1 MFVIGEIRKLK
12 ELKNMKK
19 LQVLSLATLLLS
31 ICFTDTNAATSSIM
45 IDAKSGNV
53 LYEDNADSLRYPA
66 SLTKLMTLY
75 ITFTALEKGSLK
87 LDDQLKI
94 SHTAANRSPSR
105 LGLTPGKTIDVE
117 TAIVATIVKSANDC
131 ATVLGESLAKDER
144 TFATIMTET
153 AKKLGMKNTTFKN
166 ASGLPH
172 SQQKTTARD
181 MAILA
186 SALYHHFPQY
196 YSWFS
201 IKSFEYDGKKYVS
214 HNSLLKDFEGAD
226 GMKTGYTAAAGFNIV
241 TSAIRDN
248 HRVIAV
254 TMGHDQQDQR
264 DKKVASMMEKA
275 LTEAKAAKKIDTK
288 KLASALNQGSK
299 TTKIANKNSYIPQ
312 PASSKGNW
320 AIQIGAFG
328 SYAKAENHAKSI
340 KNKLAGKFA
349 FKNINIDKSN
359 SGGKAIYRSQLT
371 GVTKEYAQNACNMLK
386 KHNQSCMVTSFN
398 ANKTYAQK

>member
-1 MFVIGEIRKLK
+1 
-12 ELKNMKK
+12 MKK
-19 LQVLSLATLLLS
+19 IKVVLLALL
-31 ICFTDTNAATSSIM
+31 IVTVCFSNVYAATSSIM

-75 ITFTALEKGSLK
+75 LTFTALENGSLK
-87 LDDQLKI
+87 LDDNLKI

-105 LGLTPGKTIDVE
+105 LGLIPGKTIDVK

-131 ATVLGESLAKDER
+131 ATVLGESLAENER
-144 TFATIMTET
+144 SFAVLMTET

-201 IKSFEYDGKKYVS
+201 IQSFEYDGKKYVS
-214 HNSLLKDFEGAD
+214 HNTLLKDFEGAD

-254 TMGHDQQDQR
+254 TMGHDQQNQR
-264 DKKVASMMEKA
+264 DKKIANMMEKA
-275 LTEAKAAKKIDTK
+275 LIEAKNTNKIDTK
-288 KLASALNQGSK
+288 KLALMLDQK
-299 TTKIANKNSYIPQ
+299 TKNVKSVANRSYISKPK
-312 PASSKGNW
+312 SSKGDW

-328 SYAKAENHAKSI
+328 SYAKAENYAKNI

-349 FKNINIDKSN
+349 FRNINIDKSV
-359 SGGKAIYRSQLT
+359 SGGKTVYRSQLT
-371 GVTKEYAQNACNMLK
+371 GVTKEYAQNVCVMLK
-386 KHNQSCMVTSFN
+386 KNKQSCMVTSFS

>member
-1 MFVIGEIRKLK
+1 
-12 ELKNMKK
+12 MKK
-19 LQVLSLATLLLS
+19 IKVVLLALL
-31 ICFTDTNAATSSIM
+31 IVTVCFSNVYAATSSIM

-75 ITFTALEKGSLK
+75 LTFTALENGSLK
-87 LDDQLKI
+87 LDDNLKI

-105 LGLTPGKTIDVE
+105 LGLIPGKTIDVK

-131 ATVLGESLAKDER
+131 ATVLGESLAENER
-144 TFATIMTET
+144 SFAVLMTET

-201 IKSFEYDGKKYVS
+201 IQSFEYDGKKYVS
-214 HNSLLKDFEGAD
+214 HNTLLKDFEGAD

-254 TMGHDQQDQR
+254 TMGHDQQNQR
-264 DKKVASMMEKA
+264 DKKIANMMEKA
-275 LTEAKAAKKIDTK
+275 LIEAKNTNKIDTK
-288 KLASALNQGSK
+288 KLALMLDQK
-299 TTKIANKNSYIPQ
+299 TKNVKSVANRSYISKPK
-312 PASSKGNW
+312 SSKGDW

-328 SYAKAENHAKSI
+328 SYAKAENYAKNI

-349 FKNINIDKSN
+349 FRNINIDKSV
-359 SGGKAIYRSQLT
+359 SGGKTVYRSQLT
-371 GVTKEYAQNACNMLK
+371 GVTKEYAQNACVMLK
-386 KHNQSCMVTSFN
+386 KNKQSCMVTSFS

>member
-1 MFVIGEIRKLK
+1 M
-12 ELKNMKK
+12 KNFKFT
-19 LQVLSLATLLLS
+19 LFLSFLFSCYIANV
-31 ICFTDTNAATSSIM
+31 NAAVSSIM

-53 LYEDNADSLRYPA
+53 LYEENADKLRYPA

-75 ITFTALEKGSLK
+75 LTFSALENGSLK
-87 LDDQLKI
+87 LDDELKI

-131 ATVLGESLAKDER
+131 ATVLGESLAKDEKA
-144 TFATIMTET
+144 FAVLMTET

-166 ASGLPH
+166 ASGLQH

-186 SALYHHFPQY
+186 TALYHHFPQY

-201 IKSFEYDGKKYVS
+201 IQNFEYDGKKYTT
-214 HNSLLKDFEGAD
+214 HNFLLKDFEGAD
-226 GMKTGYTAAAGFNIV
+226 GMKTGYTASAGFNIV
-241 TSAIRDN
+241 TSAKRDN

-264 DKKVASMMEKA
+264 DKKVALMMDKG
-275 LTEAKAAKKIDTK
+275 LTVASGPTKVDTK
-288 KLASALNQGSK
+288 KLYAEINYTKPKQTKLASKS
-299 TTKIANKNSYIPQ
+299 SYIPKVQ
-312 PASSKGNW
+312 SSKGDW

-328 SYAKAENHAKSI
+328 NYAKAQSHAQDM
-340 KNKLAGKFA
+340 KNKLASKFA
-349 FKNINIDKSN
+349 FKGINVEKST
-359 SGGKAIYRSQLT
+359 SGGKTIYRSQLT
-371 GVTKEYAQNACNMLK
+371 GVNKNYALKACGVLK
-386 KHNQSCMVTSFN
+386 KKGQSCMVTAYKSN
-398 ANKTYAQK
+398 TAYAQK

>member
-1 MFVIGEIRKLK
+1 
-12 ELKNMKK
+12 MKK
-19 LQVLSLATLLLS
+19 AKILLLIATMLS
-31 ICFTDTNAATSSIM
+31 VCFSKTYAATSSIM

-75 ITFTALEKGSLK
+75 LTFTALEKGELR
-87 LDDQLKI
+87 LDDSLKI

-105 LGLTPGKTIDVE
+105 LGLTPGKTIDVK
-117 TAIVATIVKSANDC
+117 TAIIATIVKSANDC
-131 ATVLGESLAKDER
+131 ATVLGESLAKDEKA
-144 TFATIMTET
+144 FAILMTDT

-201 IKSFEYDGKKYVS
+201 IQSFEYEGKKYVS
-214 HNSLLKDFEGAD
+214 HNTLLKDFEGAD

-248 HRVIAV
+248 HRIIAV
-254 TMGHDQQDQR
+254 TMGHDQQNLR
-264 DKKVASMMEKA
+264 DKKVALMMEKA
-275 LTEAKAAKKIDTK
+275 LNEIKISNKIDNK
-288 KLASALNQGSK
+288 KLALALNQDNKKTVSK
-299 TTKIANKNSYIPQ
+299 SSYIPKVKD
-312 PASSKGNW
+312 SKGNW
-320 AIQIGAFG
+320 GIQIGAFG
-328 SYAKAENHAKSI
+328 SYAKAQNHAQSI

-349 FKNINIDKSN
+349 FKNINVEKSV
-359 SGGKAIYRSQLT
+359 SGGKTIYRSQLT
-371 GVTKEYAQNACNMLK
+371 GVAKDYAQNACLMLK
-386 KHNQSCMVTSFN
+386 KNNQSCMVTSFN
-398 ANKTYAQK
+398 PNKTYAQK